1 MRSRELRAI
10 RGAITVDADE
20 PDLVH
25 AATRELLET
34 IVARNAL
41 ADADL
46 VSALFTVTPDLTSA
60 FPACAAR
67 ALGWIDV
74 PLLCALEIPVPAVRA
89 RPPPR
94 RLRPPPVGDGARLPA
109 RRGGAAAGARGVGTA
124 SRAVGCTRYVAG

>member
-74 PLLCALEIPVPAVRA
+74 PLLCALEIPVPGALPRCVRVLLHVA
-89 RPPPR
+89 SDRPR
-94 RLRPPPVGDGARLPA
+94 SAMAHVYLRDAAGLRPELVG
-109 RRGGAAAGARGVGTA
+109 
-124 SRAVGCTRYVAG
+124 